1 MTCCGSNGQI
11 APQLPQG
18 VLFVRFMSAVNPDH
32 FRSVLGHLPTGVTV
46 ITARG
51 PNGPAGITANSV
63 TSVSLDPP
71 MILVCLARSSGNAQA
86 ILEAGRFCVNVLG
99 AGDTDTCLRFARRTA
114 SDRFDGV
121 AWHDRPAGPALDGA
135 VAWMECRIRDEHP
148 AGDHTI
154 VVAEV
159 EAIRAADGAV
169 PLVFFRG
176 AYGTFALGGAA
187 SAA

>member
-1 MTCCGSNGQI
+1 MCSVD
-11 APQLPQG
+11 PH
-18 VLFVRFMSAVNPDH
+18 H
-32 FRSVLGHLPTGVTV
+32 FRRVLGHLPTGVTV
-46 ITARG
+46 ITAHAAS
-51 PNGPAGITANSV
+51 GPAGITANSV

-71 MILVCLARSSGNAQA
+71 LLLVCLARSSRNGQA
-86 ILEAGRFCVNVLG
+86 ILQAGQFCVNVLG
-99 AGDTDTCLRFARRTA
+99 ADDTETCLRFARRA
-114 SDRFDGV
+114 ESDRFDGV
-121 AWHDRPAGPALDGA
+121 AWHHRPAGPGLDGA
-135 VAWMECRIRDEHP
+135 VAWLECRICDQHP

-176 AYGTFALGGAA
+176 AYGTFALTGVA